1 MAKNRNKS
9 IVKPSENPM
18 NDNVQTEQTTTDTSA
33 TETVQDTASTNE
45 QATSA
50 PETQAAVQEQS
61 NPEPEQAPVV
71 QTPAPA
77 PAPAPAVAPAVAPV
91 VEAAPAKT
99 LSKLERMVQKAMTTG
114 TTTEKQLI
122 SFFNNYI
129 DVMAPGKPMDSKKGA
144 GHQQTL
150 WRGILTALNDDENFD
165 KSFPL
170 MIEFVKEHRKGVF
183 SDSYA
188 FRFTEQMT
196 LSKEQLAA
204 FNSFIVTLQIA
215 AGLVNKKD
223 MSKQVD
229 LNKLMTPVYK
239 EATRQRL
246 IAYFS

>member
-1 MAKNRNKS
+1 
-9 IVKPSENPM
+9 M

-77 PAPAPAVAPAVAPV
+77 PAVAPAVAPV

-114 TTTEKQLI
+114 TPTEKQLI